1 MANGVYIGIDSD
13 SFTNNPAPIT
23 GWTTDSYSNSTA
35 NNSYG
40 TWEIQATS
48 SYGSSSYSVD
58 KAFDG
63 AADTAYIT
71 NTLTSDEQEEYLYL
85 ILPDGLSIKPSK
97 ISAKFNNSGTSTYP
111 CYVQGYNGTDW
122 VNLATLTSTYKTT
135 EETYNITT
143 SEYYTQF
150 RLTLHRY
157 SSTKTAVYI
166 YSFEI
171 TSGETKLSSGL
182 AHKVKAMYVGVDGV
196 ARKVKKGYIGVN
208 GVAKLFYDSAT
219 YIPFTVCP
227 YRVAASSWVSVK
239 NYTEYTYTN
248 DYGVWRA
255 KATGTDSS
263 SNPAY
268 YAFDTSSSTSWKNS
282 KGGDTLTIEF
292 PKGVTINPTQIKATG
307 TDNTVVGFNIY
318 GVKTDGTQ
326 EQLVFYDD
334 DQSFSET
341 FDIKTDSYF
350 TQLVFATGVDG
361 TRTTL
366 VKQFFVEN
374 GTIRID

>member
-1 MANGVYIGIDSD
+1 MAKGIYVGVEERVVTGDIIPKEWTESTDANWDYVANDGTLIRGLGRDA
-13 SFTNNPAPIT
+13 NPLVNAFD
-23 GWTTDSYSNSTA
+23 GSSTTYAQNSSSTA
-35 NNSYG
+35 NNYIAISFSEKRKITKMKLYAVATTASNFKSITIRG
-40 TWEIQATS
+40 SDDQKNWTTLYETTTAQTQLTEITLN
-48 SYGSSSYSVD
+48 SV
-58 KAFDG
+58 
-63 AADTAYIT
+63 
-71 NTLTSDEQEEYLYL
+71 
-85 ILPDGLSIKPSK
+85 
-97 ISAKFNNSGTSTYP
+97 
-111 CYVQGYNGTDW
+111 GYYQYYRLD
-122 VNLATLTSTYKTT
+122 VNLTSTGYMRVY
-135 EETYNITT
+135 EWQT
-143 SEYYTQF
+143 SEYVVEDF
-150 RLTLHRY
+150 N
-157 SSTKTAVYI
+157 SAGV
-166 YSFEI
+166 
-171 TSGETKLSSGL
+171 
-182 AHKVKAMYVGVDGV
+182 AHKVKAVYVGVNGV
-196 ARKVKKGYIGVN
+196 ARKAKKGYIGVN

-239 NYTEYTYTN
+239 NYTEYTYTD

-292 PKGVTINPTQIKATG
+292 PKGVTIKPTQIKATG
-307 TDNTVVGFNIY
+307 TDNTTVGFNIY

-350 TQLVFATGVDG
+350 TKLVFATGVDG
-361 TRTTL
+361 TRTTF